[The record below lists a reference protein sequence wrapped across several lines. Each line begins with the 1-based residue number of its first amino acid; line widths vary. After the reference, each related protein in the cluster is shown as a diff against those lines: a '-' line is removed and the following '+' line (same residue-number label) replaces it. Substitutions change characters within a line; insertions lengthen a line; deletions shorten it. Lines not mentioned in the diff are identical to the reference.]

1 MFNKVKEEINMAC
14 KSKGSK
20 GSKKTK
26 NTGKTRKCVKQKG
39 KQICQKEE

>member
-14 KSKGSK
+14 KSK